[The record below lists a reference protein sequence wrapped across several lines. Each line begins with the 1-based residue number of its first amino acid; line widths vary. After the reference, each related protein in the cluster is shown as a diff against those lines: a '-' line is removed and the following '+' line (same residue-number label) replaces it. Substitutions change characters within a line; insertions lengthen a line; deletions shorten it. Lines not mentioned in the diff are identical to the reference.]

1 MQPKQDRI
9 RPFEPALY
17 ALLGAL
23 LGAAVGAVIVLFGRG
38 VEFCAG
44 YGAAHFSL
52 YVWFLP
58 IVGLLTAAMLRRW
71 GQGPVGMAAA
81 FRASRGEEK
90 NYPLRNALF
99 QFAGTWGAHLFCASV
114 GREGAGIQIG
124 AAIGGN
130 IGARVPLAGAD
141 KILLVAGMA
150 AGFSALF
157 GTPVC
162 ALFFALEVTVVGTLR
177 LRALA
182 AAAFASFTAWAVAL
196 LCGYG
201 APAEPLSFALSW
213 SVPLLLRLL
222 VLGAACG
229 VAGLLFCLLRRAFA
243 AFFRTAAPDPL
254 ARAAL
259 AGLLLAALLYC
270 TGGRYSGLGT
280 NLIDFALVGTAAPYD
295 WIVKMAFTAAFLA
308 AGFLGGEVT
317 TFFAAGA
324 CLGCALGGLLGLPP
338 ALAACLGYAAV
349 FGAATN
355 TLIAPV
361 LLCVELFGG
370 NLLPYAAVVCVAAY
384 LFNFGHSVY
393 DQRVREDIVRAAAA
407 RLAPRKKLLPL
418 PRPLYPAR
426 PAR

>member
-1 MQPKQDRI
+1 MKGQKSDRL
-9 RPFEPALY
+9 RAAEPALY

-38 VEFCAG
+38 VDFFTAF
-44 YGAAHFSL
+44 GAEHFSL

-58 IVGLLTAAMLRRW
+58 VVGVLTAGMLRLW
-71 GQGPVGMAAA
+71 GRGPVGMAAA

-130 IGARVPLAGAD
+130 VGARIPLSGAD

-177 LRALA
+177 LRALV

-196 LCGYG
+196 LCGY
-201 APAEPLSFALSW
+201 APHAAEVSVAVAW
-213 SVPLLLRLL
+213 SVPLLLRLFA
-222 VLGAACG
+222 LGAACG
-229 VAGLLFCLLRRAFA
+229 IAGLLFCLFRRAFA
-243 AFFRTAAPDPL
+243 FFFRSAAPNPFL
-254 ARAAL
+254 RAAA
-259 AGLLLAALLYC
+259 AGLLLAALLYLS
-270 TGGRYSGLGT
+270 GGRYSGLGT
-280 NLIDFALVGTAAPYD
+280 NLIAFALEGGVLPYD
-295 WIVKMAFTAAFLA
+295 WLAKMLFTAAFLA

-324 CLGCALGGLLGLPP
+324 CLGCTLGGVLGIPP

-370 NLLPYAAVVCVAAY
+370 DLLPYAAVVCIAAY

-393 DQRVREDIVRAAAA
+393 DQKVREDIVR
-407 RLAPRKKLLPL
+407 RVIRRRRRKKRPLPL
-418 PRPLYPAR
+418 PVRLY
-426 PAR
+426 

>member
-1 MQPKQDRI
+1 MQRQNKDRI
-9 RPFEPALY
+9 RPAEPVLY
-17 ALLGAL
+17 ALLGTL

-38 VEFCAG
+38 VDFCSG
-44 YGAAHFSL
+44 YGAAHFPL

-58 IVGLLTAAMLRRW
+58 AVGLLTAAMLRLW
-71 GQGPVGMAAA
+71 GRGPVGMAAA

-99 QFAGTWGAHLFCASV
+99 QFAGTWSAHLFCASV

-130 IGARVPLAGAD
+130 FGAHIPLRGAD

-177 LRALA
+177 LRALI

-201 APAEPLSFALSW
+201 PHAAEIAVAVEW
-213 SVPLLLRLL
+213 SVPLLLRLF

-229 VAGLLFCLLRRAFA
+229 VAGMLFCLFRRLFA
-243 AFFRTAAPDPL
+243 ALFRTAFPNAL
-254 ARAAL
+254 LRAAA
-259 AGLLLAALLYC
+259 AGLLLAALLYL

-280 NLIDFALVGTAAPYD
+280 NLIDLALAGSAQPYD
-295 WIVKMAFTAAFLA
+295 WLVKMLFTAAFLS

-324 CLGCALGGLLGLPP
+324 CLGGVLGGLLGLPP

-355 TLIAPV
+355 TLLAPL

-370 NLLPYAAVVCVAAY
+370 DLLPYAAVVCIAAY

-393 DQRVREDIVRAAAA
+393 DQKVREDVIRKAVGR
-407 RLAPRKKLLPL
+407 RIRRKKRRLPL
-418 PRPLYPAR
+418 PVRLY
-426 PAR
+426 